1 MYHPTPVAEGPRE
14 TLEAIEADLRTLM
27 RKCAELEHSASKS
40 ERDSRRKQDVLFI
53 SLIEVLDSFERVFAN
68 IREYKESLDQRTKAW
83 VGNFRT
89 TYRLLKQVLTD
100 HGLVEI
106 ESADRMF
113 DPHWHKGVKAV
124 EGSGLPPGTILEVL
138 RKGYMIGNRC
148 LRKME
153 VVFER
158 EQGDE

>member
-1 MYHPTPVAEGPRE
+1 
-14 TLEAIEADLRTLM
+14 LRPI
-27 RKCAELEHSASKS
+27 CAPSCASAPSS
-40 ERDSRRKQDVLFI
+40 
-53 SLIEVLDSFERVFAN
+53 
-68 IREYKESLDQRTKAW
+68 
-83 VGNFRT
+83 
-89 TYRLLKQVLTD
+89 YRLLKQVLTD